1 MLQSNPWTA
10 GRFLQKDLVFS
21 NTCTETDVDDI
32 ITPNVLKNS
41 AVNRNQPYPALVA
54 AVAKNPNMSVQ
65 KGKHVQTTAG
75 RIMKLVVVEPETSD
89 GTFAIIFSMSHAAA
103 DGADY
108 YRIFNMICG
117 TDPVEV
123 LNPVRVVEFETRE
136 PEWIGKKDHG
146 WVGGGGGLIKG
157 MLAGACCGPKANWC
171 CYKVDSAKIGLAKTE
186 AVAKAEKLGAKGV
199 EYVSTNDILT
209 SHFGRACAARVIMMV
224 VNMREKTE
232 LNITKNHAGCYETCL
247 LLDAENYIEPSFIR
261 LSLNAGVPYTRQ
273 MPSPKLPG
281 YCCTSC
287 PLGFITS
294 WANGAVAGS
303 RFNATNIAGVDTQ
316 DLHLPCMD
324 MPDLFDVAIVFKPTP
339 EEYGVIYLAKRASHE
354 SLTGADTVLGDV
366 VDLNLF
372 PIKK

>member
-1 MLQSNPWTA
+1 MTVLSVTYFFVFFFFFRSLLSLLVSSRHRSSHRVAPLFASLCLALPRALCHSFGHPGICTVTFCKGDAQAALADLRTKTLTMLQSNPWTA

-186 AVAKAEKLGAKGV
+186 AVAKAEKLGAIGV

-209 SHFGRACAARVIMMV
+209 SHFGRACAAHYYIRVYIPCVCDVCCMV
-224 VNMREKTE
+224 
-232 LNITKNHAGCYETCL
+232 
-247 LLDAENYIEPSFIR
+247 
-261 LSLNAGVPYTRQ
+261 
-273 MPSPKLPG
+273 
-281 YCCTSC
+281 
-287 PLGFITS
+287 
-294 WANGAVAGS
+294 
-303 RFNATNIAGVDTQ
+303 
-316 DLHLPCMD
+316 
-324 MPDLFDVAIVFKPTP
+324 
-339 EEYGVIYLAKRASHE
+339 
-354 SLTGADTVLGDV
+354 
-366 VDLNLF
+366 
-372 PIKK
+372 